1 MNKPEKYTEVT
12 DILEDILKKDGLLLE
27 KLKGLSYHSNLGI
40 RLKKNLHYFE
50 KIYCLKNWMK

>member
-12 DILEDILKKDGLLLE
+12 NTLEDILKKDGLSPE

-40 RLKKNLHYFE
+40 RLKKTAL
-50 KIYCLKNWMK
+50 L